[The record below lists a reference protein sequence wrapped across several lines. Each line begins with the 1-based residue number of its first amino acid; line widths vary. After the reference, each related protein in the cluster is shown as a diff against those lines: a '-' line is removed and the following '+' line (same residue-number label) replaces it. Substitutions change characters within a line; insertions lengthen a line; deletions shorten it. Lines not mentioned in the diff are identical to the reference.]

1 MVKPKIV
8 TRVGAVVTPL
18 EFHKKLNAQEKDTL
32 DRGLVQKRQEA
43 HQGTFVVKFNYFSLT
58 AIASIF

>member
-32 DRGLVQKRQEA
+32 IEAWSKKAKKRTKA
-43 HQGTFVVKFNYFSLT
+43 RL
-58 AIASIF
+58 